1 MHLTLSDIPASK
13 YTTEPSQ
20 LRVKDFVNII
30 DANILRVTT
39 DQKTKRDGLVL
50 TDKGITLYEAFEIP
64 KEFLPLPIWRN
75 KLVFFQ
81 SCKVILYCLVMIL
94 LPI

>member
-1 MHLTLSDIPASK
+1 MHLTLSDIPSSK

-39 DQKTKRDGLVL
+39 DHKTKRDGLVL
-50 TDKGITLYEAFEIP
+50 TDKG
-64 KEFLPLPIWRN
+64 N
-75 KLVFFQ
+75 
-81 SCKVILYCLVMIL
+81 ILH
-94 LPI
+94 